1 MVLKDKLV
9 KTHHKGIYYR
19 TRKIIVGV
27 LCGFTLCAA
36 IVIPTY
42 ISSVL
47 RSNHT
52 AGLAEED
59 TRSSEVVEESE
70 NSEYEEYN
78 LE

>member
-19 TRKIIVGV
+19 TRKIVIGV

-36 IVIPTY
+36 IVVPTY
-42 ISSVL
+42 ISSVV
-47 RSNHT
+47 RNNRA

-59 TRSSEVVEESE
+59 TRSNEVVEESE
-70 NSEYEEYN
+70 SSEYEEYN
-78 LE
+78 RE